1 MDSISK
7 KIKTILIDKDLKQK
21 DVYTKI
27 GMEKGNFSRLLS
39 KDDFIPKALKDI
51 AETLNC
57 DIEVKLIDRDTK
69 KEY

>member
-21 DVYTKI
+21 DIYTQI

-39 KDDFIPKALKDI
+39 KDEFIPKTLKDI
-51 AETLNC
+51 AEALNC
-57 DIEVKLIDRDTK
+57 DIEIKLVDRDTK